1 MAENG
6 PGPRIAV
13 ILFNLGGPDGPD
25 AVRPFLVNLFSDPA
39 ILRVPGPVRWLL
51 ARLIAGRRAAIARG
65 IYEQIGGGS
74 PLLPNTQAQARA
86 LEAQFPGGH
95 VRVFPCMRY
104 WHPMADAVASA
115 VRDWAPDRILLLPLY
130 PQFSTTTTA
139 SSLQD
144 WTRAARRAGL
154 SAETAAYCCYPVLR
168 GFVAAMVDLIQPA
181 LAAARSDGPV
191 RLLFSA
197 HGLPKRVVEGG
208 DPYQWQVEQT
218 AAAIVAALGD
228 PDLDHAVCYQS
239 RVGPL
244 EWIGPSTDAEIER
257 AGREGCSV
265 VLVPVAFVS
274 EHSETLVEL
283 DIEYRHL
290 AERCGVSGY
299 RRVATVG
306 THPLFIDG
314 LAGIVRAGSTAP
326 VGIDYV
332 QGHRLCPADRQGCA
346 LQNEGA

>member
-1 MAENG
+1 
-6 PGPRIAV
+6 V

-39 ILRVPGPVRWLL
+39 ILRVPGPIRWFL
-51 ARLIAGRRAAIARG
+51 ARLIAGRRAGIARG
-65 IYEQIGGGS
+65 IYEQLGGGS
-74 PLLPNTQAQARA
+74 PLLPNTLAQARA
-86 LEAQFPGGH
+86 IEAQFAAGQ

-115 VRDWAPDRILLLPLY
+115 VREWAPDRILLLPLY

-139 SSLQD
+139 SSVQD
-144 WTRAARRAGL
+144 WRRAAGQAGL
-154 SAETAAYCCYPVLR
+154 SAETVAYCCYPALP
-168 GFVAAMVDLIQPA
+168 GFVAAMADLIQPA
-181 LAAARSDGPV
+181 LAAARADGPV

-197 HGLPKRVVEGG
+197 HGLPKRVVEAG
-208 DPYQWQVEQT
+208 DPYQWQVEKT
-218 AAAIVAALGD
+218 AAAVVAALDD
-228 PDLDHAVCYQS
+228 PDLDHMVCYQS

-257 AGREGCSV
+257 AGRDGRSV

-290 AERCGVSGY
+290 AERCGVAGY

-306 THPLFIDG
+306 THPLFIDA
-314 LAGIVRAGSTAP
+314 LAEIVRTGSTAP
-326 VGIDYV
+326 AGIACV
-332 QGHRLCPADRQGCA
+332 EGRRLCPANRQGCA
-346 LQNEGA
+346 LQSEGA